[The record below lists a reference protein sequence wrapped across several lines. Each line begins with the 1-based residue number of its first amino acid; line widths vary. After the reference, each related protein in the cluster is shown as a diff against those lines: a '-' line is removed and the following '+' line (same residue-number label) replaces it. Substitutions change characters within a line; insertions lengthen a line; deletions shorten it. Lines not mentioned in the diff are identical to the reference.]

1 MMRAG
6 AGSRQHGFT
15 LLEAIVAL
23 AIMAGVGAA
32 LFSWINTSL
41 IGLQRVEDA
50 NRRQAAM
57 VNALQYLDSV
67 NPMLRP
73 DGSADLGGYRIRW
86 KAEVLAPE
94 RDGVD
99 YPVGLSLYRLAL
111 YRTRVEVVNADDKAW
126 FDFSVEQVGYR
137 QARKLQ
143 LPLR

>member
-1 MMRAG
+1 MTRAG

-41 IGLQRVEDA
+41 IALQRIEDA
-50 NRRQAAM
+50 NRRQEAM

-73 DGSADLGGYRIRW
+73 VGDADLGGYRIRW
-86 KAEVLAPE
+86 KAQIVEPE

-111 YRTRVEVVNADDKAW
+111 YRTRVEVVNAEGGAW
-126 FDFSVEQVGYR
+126 FDFSLDQVGHR

-143 LPLR
+143 LPFR